1 MKHSLIEECIPLSV
15 KTSSC
20 TKCTKFSDVKM
31 KCTQNLQ
38 NVAGDHRCN
47 DLLYKLRQ
55 GKFELLVVMGGFT
68 GSLKKTEENDYLEYI
83 V

>member
-1 MKHSLIEECIPLSV
+1 
-15 KTSSC
+15 
-20 TKCTKFSDVKM
+20 M

-38 NVAGDHRCN
+38 NVAGDQGCN

-83 V
+83 

>member
-20 TKCTKFSDVKM
+20 TKCTKFTDVKM

-38 NVAGDHRCN
+38 NVAGDHGCN

-55 GKFELLVVMGGFT
+55 GKFELLVVMGG
-68 GSLKKTEENDYLEYI
+68 SVHWQPEEDRRK
-83 V
+83 

>member
-1 MKHSLIEECIPLSV
+1 MKHSLREECIPLNL
-15 KTSSC
+15 KTGSC
-20 TKCTKFSDVKM
+20 TKCTKFSEVRMM

-38 NVAGDHRCN
+38 NVAGWD

-68 GSLKKTEENDYLEYI
+68 GSLKKTEENDSLEYI

>member
-1 MKHSLIEECIPLSV
+1 MKHSLREECIPSSV
-15 KTSSC
+15 KTSFC
-20 TKCTKFSDVKM
+20 TKCTRFTIVKM
-31 KCTQNLQ
+31 KCTQNFE
-38 NVAGDHRCN
+38 NVAGDHGCN

-68 GSLKKTEENDYLEYI
+68 GSLKKTEENDSLEYI